1 MRWERDSHADQ
12 TAGRSVKVFQCQYS
26 LAGDDCQ
33 RTGGHRQG
41 LSFAKALAASLGSI
55 KQQQAGSVAVGMTA
69 GGREIDHRQA
79 AVGTML
85 EHEVKVGG
93 LSIAGGVPA
102 AVEGVLLVGEKMTF
116 SMFSV
121 VQLELAFQ
129 HHDDPLDIWQ
139 QGKIRVFTLDGST
152 ADTEQKVPLSIVGS
166 GWVDIQLCGFTAGPV

>member
-1 MRWERDSHADQ
+1 MWRKCDPHADQ
-12 TAGRSVKVFQCQYS
+12 TAERGIEVFQCQDS

-55 KQQQAGSVAVGMTA
+55 KQQQAGSVAEGMAA
-69 GGREIDHRQA
+69 GRREVDHRQT

-93 LSIAGGVPA
+93 LSIAGSVPA
-102 AVEGVLLVGEKMTF
+102 AVEGVLLIGEKMTF
-116 SMFSV
+116 SMFSI

-139 QGKIRVFTLDGST
+139 QGKIRVLTLDGGT
-152 ADTEQKVPLSIVGS
+152 ADAEQKVPLSIVGS

>member
-1 MRWERDSHADQ
+1 MRWERDPYADQ
-12 TAGRSVKVFQCQYS
+12 TAGRGIKVFQCQDS

-55 KQQQAGSVAVGMTA
+55 KQQQAGSVAEGMAA
-69 GGREIDHRQA
+69 GRREVDHRQT

-93 LSIAGGVPA
+93 LSIAGGVPT
-102 AVEGVLLVGEKMTF
+102 AVEGVLLIGEKMTF
-116 SMFSV
+116 SVFSV
-121 VQLELAFQ
+121 VQLELTFQ
-129 HHDDPLDIWQ
+129 HHDDPLDIRQ
-139 QGKIRVFTLDGST
+139 QGKIRVFTLDGGT
-152 ADTEQKVPLSIVGS
+152 ADAEQKVTLSIVGS